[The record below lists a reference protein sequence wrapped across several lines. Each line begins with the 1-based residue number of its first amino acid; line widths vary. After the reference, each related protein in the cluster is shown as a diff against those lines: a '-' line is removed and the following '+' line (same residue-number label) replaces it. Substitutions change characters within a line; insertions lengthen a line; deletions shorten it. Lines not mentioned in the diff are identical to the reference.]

1 MAIDQQNEHWQQLR
15 KWLLLSFLP
24 GLGAVRFRA
33 LLKQFG
39 SPERILGASYTE
51 LRAGLPEKLS
61 EAIAGNP
68 ETEAIH
74 QKIEQAR
81 IWLESSEAHHIIS
94 LASPVYPVRL
104 KELPDPP
111 PLLYIIGSP
120 SLLSQPQLSVVGSR
134 RPTPQGRRLA
144 QEIALDIGKAG
155 IVITSGMALGIDAA
169 AHQGVLSSYGSTI
182 AVLGT
187 GVDQVYPRSH
197 AKLYGLIAQQGTLV
211 SEFPLGTSASP
222 GNFPRRNRIISG
234 LSMGVLVVEAAEKS
248 GSLIS
253 ARLAA
258 EQGREVFA
266 VPGSVM
272 NPLSRGC
279 HRLIREGAVLVESAQ
294 DILLEL
300 ESHLRSLL
308 LEDDTEE
315 QYENISDTHK
325 RVLESMGYETVSMDI
340 LTQAT
345 GLPCDELSMVLTEL
359 ELEGLVESVP
369 GGFIRSARGM
379 L

>member
-1 MAIDQQNEHWQQLR
+1 MAKEQQDEHWQQLR

-39 SPERILGASYTE
+39 SPDRILGASYSE

-68 ETEAIH
+68 ETDDINR
-74 QKIEQAR
+74 KIEQAR
-81 IWLESSEAHHIIS
+81 IWQESSEAHHIVS
-94 LASPVYPVRL
+94 LASPDYPARL

-120 SLLSQPQLSVVGSR
+120 SLLSQPQLAVVGSR

-144 QEIALDIGKAG
+144 QEIALDIGRAG
-155 IVITSGMALGIDAA
+155 LVITSGMALGIDAA

-197 AKLYGLIAQQGTLV
+197 SKLYGLIAQQGALV
-211 SEFPLGTSASP
+211 SEFPLGTPASP

-279 HRLIREGAVLVESAQ
+279 HRLIRDGAVLVESAQ

-300 ESHLRSLL
+300 ESSLRPLL
-308 LEDDTEE
+308 LENDPEE
-315 QYENISDTHK
+315 QSGSISDAHK
-325 RVLESMGYETVSMDI
+325 RILESMGYETVSMDI
-340 LTQAT
+340 LTQVS
-345 GLPCDELSMVLTEL
+345 GLPCDELSMLLTEL